1 LILERKKKGEIMISR
16 QKVQS
21 MYQSGAKHYD
31 FTTILFRLIGLRMKT
46 YRLLAIQKLS
56 LQRGNCVIELG
67 CGTGLN
73 FPFLLKQIGPE
84 GRVIGIDLTTGM
96 LDVARRRIERS
107 GWKNIELVHSDIADY
122 DFPEGINGVLA
133 TGLFGYIPE
142 YDRVIKAASRS
153 LVPGGHLSILDGKQ
167 PENLPSWLFKIV
179 LKLGGPFGYTPEY
192 FNVRPWESVE
202 RYFKETS
209 FETRY
214 GGMIYILSGTAH

>member
-1 LILERKKKGEIMISR
+1 M
-16 QKVQS
+16 QD

-31 FTTILFRLIGLRMKT
+31 FTTILFRLIGLRMKA
-46 YRLLAIQKLS
+46 YRLIAIRKLS
-56 LQRGNCVIELG
+56 LKRGDCVIELG

-73 FPFLLKQIGPE
+73 LPFLLERIGPE
-84 GRVIGIDLTTGM
+84 ARLIGVDLTQGM
-96 LDVARRRIERS
+96 LDIARERVERS
-107 GWKNIELVHSDIADY
+107 GWKNVELVQSDVAAY

-142 YDRVIKAASRS
+142 YDRVIKEASQS
-153 LVPGGHLSILDGKQ
+153 LVSGGHIAILDGKQ

-179 LKLGGPFGYTPEY
+179 LKLGGPFGYTPKY

-214 GGMIYILSGTAH
+214 GGMIYILSGTV

>member
-1 LILERKKKGEIMISR
+1 MISR
-16 QKVQS
+16 QKIQD

-31 FTTILFRLIGLRMKT
+31 FTTILFRLIGLRMKA
-46 YRLLAIQKLS
+46 YRLLAIKKLS
-56 LQRGNCVIELG
+56 LQRGNSVIELG

-73 FPFLLKQIGPE
+73 FPFLMEQIGLE
-84 GRVIGIDLTTGM
+84 GRLIGVDLTPGM
-96 LDVARRRIERS
+96 LDIARVRVERS
-107 GWKNIELVHSDIADY
+107 GWKNVELIQSDVASY
-122 DFPEGINGVLA
+122 DFPDGVNGVLA
-133 TGLFGYIPE
+133 TGLFGYISE
-142 YDRVIKAASRS
+142 YDRVIKAASQS

-202 RYFKETS
+202 RYFKETL

-214 GGMIYILSGTAH
+214 GGMIYILSGTAI

>member
-1 LILERKKKGEIMISR
+1 
-16 QKVQS
+16 
-21 MYQSGAKHYD
+21 
-31 FTTILFRLIGLRMKT
+31 MKA
-46 YRLLAIQKLS
+46 YRLLAIKKLS
-56 LQRGNCVIELG
+56 LQRGNGVIELG

-73 FPFLLKQIGPE
+73 FPFLMEQIGPE
-84 GRVIGIDLTTGM
+84 GRLIGIDLTPGM
-96 LDVARRRIERS
+96 LDIARERVERS
-107 GWKNIELVHSDIADY
+107 GWNNVELTQSDIAAY

-142 YDRVIKAASRS
+142 YDRVIKAASQS
-153 LVPGGHLSILDGKQ
+153 LVPGGHLAILDGKQ

-214 GGMIYILSGTAH
+214 GGMIYILSGTAR

>member
-1 LILERKKKGEIMISR
+1 MAISK
-16 QKVQS
+16 QKVQT

-31 FTTILFRLIGLRMKT
+31 FTTILFRLIGLRMKA
-46 YRLLAIQKLS
+46 YRLLAIKKLS
-56 LQRGNCVIELG
+56 LQRGNSVIELG

-73 FPFLLKQIGPE
+73 FPFLMEQIGPE
-84 GRVIGIDLTTGM
+84 GRLIGVDLTPGM
-96 LDVARRRIERS
+96 LDIARVRIERS
-107 GWKNIELVHSDIADY
+107 GWKNVELIQSDVASY
-122 DFPEGINGVLA
+122 DIPDGVNGVFA
-133 TGLFGYIPE
+133 TGLFGYISE
-142 YDRVIKAASRS
+142 YDCVIKAASQS

-179 LKLGGPFGYTPEY
+179 LRLGGPFGYTPEY

-214 GGMIYILSGTAH
+214 GGMIYILSGTAI

>member
-1 LILERKKKGEIMISR
+1 MISR
-16 QKVQS
+16 QKVQA

-31 FTTILFRLIGLRMKT
+31 FTTILFRLIGLRMKA
-46 YRLLAIQKLS
+46 YRSLAIKKLS

-73 FPFLLKQIGPE
+73 FPFLMEQIGPE
-84 GRVIGIDLTTGM
+84 GRLIGVDLTPGM
-96 LDVARRRIERS
+96 LDIARARAKRS
-107 GWKNIELVHSDIADY
+107 DWKNVELIQSDIATY
-122 DFPEGINGVLA
+122 DFPERVNGVLA

-142 YDRVIKAASRS
+142 YDRVIKAASQS

-167 PENLPSWLFKIV
+167 PENLPSWLFRIV

-202 RYFKETS
+202 RYLQKTS
-209 FETRY
+209 LEQRY
-214 GGMIYILSGTAH
+214 GGMIYISSGTSQ

>member
-1 LILERKKKGEIMISR
+1 MIPR
-16 QKVQS
+16 QKIQD

-31 FTTILFRLIGLRMKT
+31 ITTILFRLIGLRMKA
-46 YRLLAIQKLS
+46 YRLLAIKKLS
-56 LQRGNCVIELG
+56 LQHGNSVIELG

-73 FPFLLKQIGPE
+73 FPFLMEQIGLE
-84 GRVIGIDLTTGM
+84 GRLIGVDLTPGM
-96 LDVARRRIERS
+96 LDIARVRVERS
-107 GWKNIELVHSDIADY
+107 GWKNVELIQSDVASY
-122 DFPEGINGVLA
+122 DFSDGVNGVLA
-133 TGLFGYIPE
+133 TGLFGYISE
-142 YDRVIKAASRS
+142 YDRVIKAASQS

-202 RYFKETS
+202 RYFKDSS

-214 GGMIYILSGTAH
+214 GGMIYILSGSAI

>member
-1 LILERKKKGEIMISR
+1 MISR
-16 QKVQS
+16 QKVQA

-31 FTTILFRLIGLRMKT
+31 FTTILFRLIGLRMKA
-46 YRLLAIQKLS
+46 YRLLAIKKLS

-73 FPFLLKQIGPE
+73 FPFLMEQIGPE
-84 GRVIGIDLTTGM
+84 GRLIGIDLTPGM
-96 LDVARRRIERS
+96 LDIARERVERS
-107 GWKNIELVHSDIADY
+107 GWKNVELIQSDIAAY
-122 DFPEGINGVLA
+122 DFPEGVNGVFA

-142 YDRVIKAASRS
+142 YDRVIKAASQS

-214 GGMIYILSGTAH
+214 GGMIYILSGTAR

>member
-1 LILERKKKGEIMISR
+1 MIPR
-16 QKVQS
+16 QKIQD

-31 FTTILFRLIGLRMKT
+31 FTTILFRLIGLRMKA
-46 YRLLAIQKLS
+46 YRLLAIKKLS
-56 LQRGNCVIELG
+56 LQHGNSVIELG

-73 FPFLLKQIGPE
+73 FPFLMEHIGPE
-84 GRVIGIDLTTGM
+84 GRLIGVDLTPGM
-96 LDVARRRIERS
+96 LDIARVRVERS
-107 GWKNIELVHSDIADY
+107 GWKNVELIQSDVASY
-122 DFPEGINGVLA
+122 DFPDGVNGVLA
-133 TGLFGYIPE
+133 TGLFGYISE
-142 YDRVIKAASRS
+142 YDRVIKAASQS

-202 RYFKETS
+202 RYFKEIS

-214 GGMIYILSGTAH
+214 GGMIYILSGTAI

>member
-1 LILERKKKGEIMISR
+1 MISR
-16 QKVQS
+16 QKVQAV
-21 MYQSGAKHYD
+21 YQSGAKHYD
-31 FTTILFRLIGLRMKT
+31 FTTILFRLIGLRMKA
-46 YRLLAIQKLS
+46 YRLLAIKKLS

-73 FPFLLKQIGPE
+73 FPFLTEQIGPE
-84 GRVIGIDLTTGM
+84 GRLIGIDLTTGM
-96 LDVARRRIERS
+96 LDIARERVERS
-107 GWKNIELVHSDIADY
+107 GWKNVELVHSDIAAY
-122 DFPEGINGVLA
+122 DFQDGINGVLA
-133 TGLFGYIPE
+133 TGIFGYIPE
-142 YDRVIKAASRS
+142 YDRVIKAACQS

-179 LKLGGPFGYTPEY
+179 LKLGGPFGYTSEY

-214 GGMIYILSGTAH
+214 GGMIYILSGTAR

>member
-1 LILERKKKGEIMISR
+1 MISR
-16 QKVQS
+16 REIQD

-46 YRLLAIQKLS
+46 YRLLAIKKLS

-73 FPFLLKQIGPE
+73 FPFIMERIGPE
-84 GRVIGIDLTTGM
+84 GRLIGVDLTPGM
-96 LDVARRRIERS
+96 LEIARVRVERS
-107 GWKNIELVHSDIADY
+107 GWKNVELIQSDIAAY
-122 DFPEGINGVLA
+122 DFPEGVNGVLA

-142 YDRVIKAASRS
+142 YDRVIKAASQA
-153 LVPGGHLSILDGKQ
+153 LLPGGHLSILDGKK

-179 LKLGGPFGYTPEY
+179 LKLGKPFGYTPEY

-209 FETRY
+209 YQTRY
-214 GGMIYILSGTAH
+214 GGMIYILSGTARQR

>member
-1 LILERKKKGEIMISR
+1 
-16 QKVQS
+16 

-31 FTTILFRLIGLRMKT
+31 FTTILFRLIGLRMKA
-46 YRLLAIQKLS
+46 YRLLAIKKLS
-56 LQRGNCVIELG
+56 LQRGDCVIELG

-73 FPFLLKQIGPE
+73 FPFLMEQIGPE
-84 GRVIGIDLTTGM
+84 GRLIGVDLTPGM
-96 LDVARRRIERS
+96 LDIARVRVERS
-107 GWKNIELVHSDIADY
+107 GWKNVKLIQSDIATY
-122 DFPEGINGVLA
+122 DFPEGVNGVLA

-142 YDRVIKAASRS
+142 YDRVIKAASQS
-153 LVPGGHLSILDGKQ
+153 LVPGGHIAILDGKQ

-214 GGMIYILSGTAH
+214 GGMIYILSGTAP

>member
-1 LILERKKKGEIMISR
+1 
-16 QKVQS
+16 

-31 FTTILFRLIGLRMKT
+31 FTTILFRLIGLRMKS
-46 YRLLAIQKLS
+46 YRLLAIKKLS

-73 FPFLLKQIGPE
+73 FPFLMEQIGPE
-84 GRVIGIDLTTGM
+84 GRLIGIDLTPGM
-96 LDVARRRIERS
+96 LDIARERVERS
-107 GWKNIELVHSDIADY
+107 GWKNVELVQSDIVAY
-122 DFPEGINGVLA
+122 DFQEEINGVLA

-142 YDRVIKAASRS
+142 YERVIRAAYQS

-209 FETRY
+209 FETKY
-214 GGMIYILSGTAH
+214 GGMIYILSGTAR

>member
-1 LILERKKKGEIMISR
+1 MAISK
-16 QKVQS
+16 QKVQA

-46 YRLLAIQKLS
+46 YRSLAIKKLS
-56 LQRGNCVIELG
+56 LQRGGCVIELG

-73 FPFLLKQIGPE
+73 FPLLMEQIGPE
-84 GRVIGIDLTTGM
+84 GRLIGVDLTPGM
-96 LDVARRRIERS
+96 LDIARVRVERS
-107 GWKNIELVHSDIADY
+107 GWKNAELIHSDIAAY
-122 DFPEGINGVLA
+122 DFPEGVNGVLA

-142 YDRVIKAASRS
+142 YDPVIKAASQS
-153 LVPGGHLSILDGKQ
+153 LVSGGRLSILDGKQ

-192 FNVRPWESVE
+192 FKVRPWESVE

-214 GGMIYILSGTAH
+214 GGMIYILSGTAR